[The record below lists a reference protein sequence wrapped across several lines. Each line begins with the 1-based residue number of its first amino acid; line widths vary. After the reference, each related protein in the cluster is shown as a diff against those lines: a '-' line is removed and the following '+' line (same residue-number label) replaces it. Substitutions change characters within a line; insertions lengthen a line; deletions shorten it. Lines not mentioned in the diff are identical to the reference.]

1 MSKKQPPRVQLN
13 FEPDYEPEKKPDLD
27 INIKDL
33 DVSEGVD
40 MEDDYIPKV
49 QEKEKIIVK
58 DIFDNINEEKDEETG
73 EVNPNFIYSDNIAVL
88 PDEVKETLME
98 EGIKPMA
105 PKPKQKKAR
114 KPMSE
119 EHKKK
124 LALAREKAMA
134 VRKAKAEEKK
144 KMKALENEEK
154 ELLKKQKVKKVQK
167 LKESVENEEEEEVV
181 KNTKP
186 DYPTSMITKKDL
198 EDAQY
203 EAIVKYETLRKKR
216 KAEKKEKEMIE
227 KQKKEL
233 LSKITPQQSYRY
245 RDGSNRW
252 DMCY

>member
-1 MSKKQPPRVQLN
+1 MSKQPPRVQLN
-13 FEPDYEPEKKPDLD
+13 FEPDYEPPPMQEKPDVD
-27 INIKDL
+27 INIKDV
-33 DVSEGVD
+33 DVQEEMADIMPEV
-40 MEDDYIPKV
+40 V
-49 QEKEKIIVK
+49 EKEKINEK
-58 DIFDNINEEKDEETG
+58 DIFDNIPDEVNEETG
-73 EVNPNFIYSDNIAVL
+73 EKNPNFIY
-88 PDEVKETLME
+88 E
-98 EGIKPMA
+98 E
-105 PKPKQKKAR
+105 PKPKPVKVKKPR

-154 ELLKKQKVKKVQK
+154 ELLKTQKIKKVQK
-167 LKESVENEEEEEVV
+167 LKKEVEEEEQPKE
-181 KNTKP
+181 TKQDNRIP
-186 DYPTSMITKKDL
+186 ADLINLERLSNALTKKDL

-203 EAIVKYETLRKKR
+203 EAIVKYETLRKQR
-216 KAEKKEKEMIE
+216 KAIKKEEEMKE

-233 LSKITPQQSYRY
+233 LSQLKPQQYKY

>member
-154 ELLKKQKVKKVQK
+154 ELLKTQKIKKVQK
-167 LKESVENEEEEEVV
+167 LKKEVEEPDEEIKEVKHV
-181 KNTKP
+181 PQQPITGL
-186 DYPTSMITKKDL
+186 TKKDL

-203 EAIVKYETLRKKR
+203 EAIVKYETLRKQR
-216 KAEKKEKEMIE
+216 KAIKKEEEMKE

-233 LSKITPQQSYRY
+233 LSQLKPQQYRY

>member
-154 ELLKKQKVKKVQK
+154 ELLKAQKVKKVQK
-167 LKESVENEEEEEVV
+167 LKKEIEEPVEEVV
-181 KNTKP
+181 QKP
-186 DYPTSMITKKDL
+186 PTNFQQVSGLTKKDL
-198 EDAQY
+198 EDAQF
-203 EAIVKYETLRKKR
+203 EAIVKYETMRKQR
-216 KAEKKEKEMIE
+216 KAEKKQAQLVEETKKEM
-227 KQKKEL
+227 L
-233 LSKITPQQSYRY
+233 RKITPQPYKY